1 MKQTGKTN
9 FVKIPV
15 KNSDLRPL
23 ESSFKE
29 ALTKLKDKV
38 EVLNFVL
45 NLVILIQ

>member
-23 ESSFKE
+23 EGSFKD
-29 ALTKLKDKV
+29 ALGKLKTEI
-38 EVLNFVL
+38 EVY
-45 NLVILIQ
+45 